1 MFGNVFS
8 GALQL
13 TLASVLIRLISLVS
27 FPVLTHL
34 LAPEAYG
41 VAGLATTFVGIFT
54 ILGMAGQDSSY
65 VKCFHDAD
73 NYDRAAVDQFYSSY
87 AWLAGGA
94 AALLSCGA
102 WLLFSQSRHV
112 HSSDLV
118 GVFVAIAVLG
128 GVVTNF
134 LQARARLIGAYTR
147 LTIATFTAGISATF
161 ISILV
166 AWLWRRD
173 EIALLA
179 GNLSFWI
186 IFVMLPR
193 VPPSRRG
200 GHGLPQ
206 RDVKAMM
213 SIGLPLLATAPAYWV
228 LSSSDRWFLATYSS
242 PTELGIYSVGVT
254 IGSLGQMVT
263 SALCNVWYPELSKRM
278 HQTNNMNFE
287 DLANAHTLLVWVLLV
302 VCFGLCLFGS
312 DIIHLL
318 ANRRYWGA
326 VHYVPLIALG
336 LTFYGI
342 NQFQGF
348 GFTMARKNHVLPL
361 VWVTGVGASL
371 GLNWLLVPR
380 YGGYG
385 AAVSQ
390 CLSYLFVAIV
400 TWFVS
405 RRYMPFEPAWL
416 RLIGCFLGLGAAAIY
431 ADSVLADENE
441 FVSVAVKTIVFMLMA
456 PATLAWSLRM
466 SPSDLL
472 RAAAQIYRRAVKR
485 VGIAI

>member
-8 GALQL
+8 GAFQL

-27 FPVLTHL
+27 FPILTHL

-41 VAGLATTFVGIFT
+41 VAGLATTFIGIFT
-54 ILGMAGQDSSY
+54 ILGMAGQDASY
-65 VKCFHDAD
+65 VKCFHDAG
-73 NYDRAAVDQFYSSY
+73 NYDRSSVERFYSLY
-87 AWLAGGA
+87 AWIAGGT
-94 AALLSCGA
+94 AALMSCGA
-102 WLLFSQSRHV
+102 WLLFKYTRHLQ
-112 HSSDLV
+112 SSDLV

-128 GVVTNF
+128 GIVTNF

-147 LTIATFTAGISATF
+147 LTVATFTAGVGATI
-161 ISILV
+161 ISIVV

-186 IFVMLPR
+186 IFAVLPR
-193 VPPSRRG
+193 VSWSQSAPALHRR
-200 GHGLPQ
+200 
-206 RDVKAMM
+206 DMTTMV

-228 LSSSDRWFLATYSS
+228 LSSSDRWFLATYST
-242 PTELGIYSVGVT
+242 PAELGIYSVGVT

-278 HQTNNMNFE
+278 HQTTNMNFD
-287 DLANAHTLLVWVLLV
+287 DLAKAHTLLVWVLLV
-302 VCFGLCLFGS
+302 VCFGLSLFGS

-326 VHYVPLIALG
+326 IEYVPLIALG

-361 VWVTGVGASL
+361 VWAGGVGVSL

-390 CLSYLFVAIV
+390 CVSYLCVAIT
-400 TWFVS
+400 TWIVS
-405 RRYMPFEPAWL
+405 RRYMPFEPAWG
-416 RLIGCFLGLGAAAIY
+416 RLIGSFLALAATAIY
-431 ADSVLADENE
+431 ADSALAGTNE
-441 FVSVAVKTIVFMLMA
+441 FVAVGVKGVVFVLMT
-456 PATLAWSLRM
+456 PLTLAWSLRM
-466 SPSDLL
+466 SLAEFL
-472 RAAAQIYRRAVKR
+472 HAAAQLYSRATKHANLAV
-485 VGIAI
+485 

>member
-13 TLASVLIRLISLVS
+13 TLASVLTRLISLIS

-41 VAGLATTFVGIFT
+41 MAGLATTFIGIFT
-54 ILGMAGQDSSY
+54 IFGMAGQDASY
-65 VKCFHDAD
+65 IKCFHDAG
-73 NYDRAAVDQFYSSY
+73 NYERAAVERFYSRY
-87 AWLAGGA
+87 AWIAGSTGA
-94 AALLSCGA
+94 LTACGA
-102 WLLFSQSRHV
+102 WLLFTYSRHLQ
-112 HSSDLV
+112 SSKLV

-147 LTIATFTAGISATF
+147 LTIATFTAGIGATF
-161 ISILV
+161 ISICV

-186 IFVMLPR
+186 AFGMLPHATSHNAPR
-193 VPPSRRG
+193 VLSRR
-200 GHGLPQ
+200 
-206 RDVKAMM
+206 DMKMMM
-213 SIGLPLLATAPAYWV
+213 SIGLPLLATAPAYWIF
-228 LSSSDRWFLATYSS
+228 SSSDRWFLATYSS
-242 PTELGIYSVGVT
+242 PAELGVYSVGVT

-278 HQTNNMNFE
+278 HHPDNINLD
-287 DLANAHTLLVWVLLV
+287 DLAKAHTLIVWALLI
-302 VCFGLCLFGS
+302 VCFGLSLFGG

-326 VHYVPLIALG
+326 SEYVPLIALG
-336 LTFYGI
+336 LMFYGI

-348 GFTMARKNHVLPL
+348 GFTIARKNHVLPL
-361 VWVTGVGASL
+361 IWAAGVALCL
-371 GLNWLLVPR
+371 GLNWCLVPR

-390 CLSYLFVAIV
+390 CLSYLFVAII
-400 TWFVS
+400 TWVVS
-405 RRYMPFEPAWL
+405 RRYMPFGPAWV
-416 RLIGCFLGLGAAAIY
+416 RLVGCFIALGAVAVY
-431 ADSVLADENE
+431 ADSKLAAGNE
-441 FVSVAVKTIVFMLMA
+441 FVSVAVKTVILAFMA
-456 PATLAWSLRM
+456 PATLAWSLQM
-466 SPSDLL
+466 SLSELL
-472 RAAAQIYRRAVKR
+472 RVAAQLYRRLAQR
-485 VGIAI
+485 VSLAA